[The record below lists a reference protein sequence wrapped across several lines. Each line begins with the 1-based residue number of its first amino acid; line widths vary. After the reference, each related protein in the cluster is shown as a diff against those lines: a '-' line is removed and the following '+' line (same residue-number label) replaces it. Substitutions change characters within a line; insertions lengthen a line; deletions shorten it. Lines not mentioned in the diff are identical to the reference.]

1 MPFSIWELESEN
13 FKKLNVKLKINGKA
27 VTITGKN
34 ETGKSSFIDAIFTT
48 LTKQKIKGV
57 AIQLGKNEAKNK
69 ITLKKDTGE
78 IIIVERTF
86 TDSKTSLKVTKNGVS
101 IKGQTPQQFL
111 DEVLS
116 YVSFDPLEFVNKKPL
131 EQKRFL
137 MEFLKLDLE
146 KVENEKRTYL
156 DELNVIEK
164 DMHRVTGEL
173 QGMVSIDKEYSFI
186 DSKNVVN
193 EFNKI
198 NELKVSKEKLNY
210 DMMVMVKNINDL
222 TATNEKLYKEMCR
235 IKSSMESNEKLI
247 ESLKVSGKKLKD
259 EIATIIIPE
268 TDLETKLREIE
279 KNNEFYRIQQERTAK
294 IKELE
299 QIEIQKTDVN
309 GKIKKLE
316 KDRTKQIEAVK
327 MPIEGL
333 EFTEFGLSY
342 NGLPF
347 AEDNV
352 SMGRRIE
359 IGVMITAALN
369 PSLPIV
375 QIKDASL
382 LDEDMKSSIDK
393 FCSEN
398 KIQPF
403 YEVVTAGKEIGFEIN
418 QD

>member
-13 FKKLNVKLKINGKA
+13 FKKLNVKLRIEGKA

-34 ETGKSSFIDAIFTT
+34 EVGKSSFIDAIFTT

-57 AIQLGKNEAKNK
+57 AIQLGKSSAKNK

-78 IIIVERTF
+78 IIIVERTY
-86 TDSKTSLKVTKNGVS
+86 TDNKTSLKVTKNGVS

-146 KVENEKRTYL
+146 KIETEKTSL
-156 DELNVIEK
+156 LNELNSINK
-164 DMHRVTGEL
+164 DFTRVTGEL
-173 QGMVSIDKEYSFI
+173 QNMVSIDKEYSFI
-186 DSKNVVN
+186 DSKDVVA
-193 EFNKI
+193 EYNKI
-198 NELKVSKEKLNY
+198 NKMRSEKQKLEY
-210 DMMVMVKNINDL
+210 DLHITNKNINDL
-222 TATNEKLYKEMCR
+222 TVANEKLYKEMCE
-235 IKSSMESNEKLI
+235 IKSTIESNEKLI
-247 ESLKVSGKKLKD
+247 ESLKVNDKKLKD
-259 EIATIIIPE
+259 EIATIVIPE
-268 TDLETKLREIE
+268 TDLESKLAEIE
-279 KNNEFYRIQQERTAK
+279 KNNEFYRVQQERTAK
-294 IKELE
+294 MKEVE
-299 QIEIQKTDVN
+299 EIEIQKSDVN
-309 GKIKKLE
+309 AKIRKLE
-316 KDRTKQIEAVK
+316 KERIKQIESVK

-333 EFTEFGLSY
+333 EFTEFGLNY
-342 NGLPF
+342 KGLPF
-347 AEDNV
+347 SEDNV

-369 PSLPIV
+369 PNLPIV

-382 LDEDMKSSIDK
+382 LDDEMKNSIDK
-393 FCSEN
+393 FCKKN
-398 KIQPF
+398 GIQPF